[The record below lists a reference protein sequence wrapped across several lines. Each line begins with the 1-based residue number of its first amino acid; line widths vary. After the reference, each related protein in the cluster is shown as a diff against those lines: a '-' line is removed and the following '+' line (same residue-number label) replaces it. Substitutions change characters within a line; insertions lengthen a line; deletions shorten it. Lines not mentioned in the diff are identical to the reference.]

1 MIQELREK
9 MKRDTSNL
17 LRPLSSLQREES
29 QPLEKREGKKRSK
42 EKTYRDLEKQKH
54 IPEKEQC
61 LANSSNLRFF
71 YI

>member
-61 LANSSNLRFF
+61 LTNSSNLRFF